1 MGRNSPHQTYLAFSE
16 WHIWAKTKYATLKN
30 KKKKAPTPNFFAQE
44 KG

>member
-16 WHIWAKTKYATLKN
+16 WHIWAKTQYATLRN
-30 KKKKAPTPNFFAQE
+30 KKKKPSTPNFFPQE